1 MANITLQAHFDG
13 KQILLDEP
21 FELSLNDKLLITVLT
36 KELDASEREDWI
48 TIAKGSL
55 SGAYSDDEPE
65 YTTHMIKEPNPKY
78 ESR

>member
-1 MANITLQAHFDG
+1 MANITLRAHFDG

-36 KELDASEREDWI
+36 KEVDSSEPKDWI
-48 TIAKGSL
+48 AIAKSSL
-55 SGAYSDDEPE
+55 SNAYSEYEPE

-78 ESR
+78 EVR